1 MFDAYFKSELETLV
15 NQTRTPWSWRTDA
28 SGAPV
33 GGGVSLAQF
42 ELVERIRQQ
51 FFPSTKA
58 EARFTLT
65 ADGLDRE
72 STRFTLEIDGQE
84 VRNRHDPPRPWPM
97 VWPGPKPGL
106 ATSTFEPA
114 GGPNFAAEGPWAMFR
129 LIESGQLDRESDS
142 RYLLT
147 LKRGTR
153 EVQLRIEA
161 DSVRNPFGKTD
172 LQRFRCE

>member
-1 MFDAYFKSELETLV
+1 MAA
-15 NQTRTPWSWRTDA
+15 A
-28 SGAPV
+28 SLMVAPTAFESCTEN
-33 GGGVSLAQF
+33 VSFGSRLRSPLIGIAI
-42 ELVERIRQQ
+42 V
-51 FFPSTKA
+51 
-58 EARFTLT
+58 
-65 ADGLDRE
+65 
-72 STRFTLEIDGQE
+72 
-84 VRNRHDPPRPWPM
+84 WM